1 MKRITG
7 LFLLLAFTALANAQ
21 GTNDFARIEG
31 GELWTIDRFQRE
43 FCGED
48 SWEPFNRTMFAV
60 FDWCMEYAIDPF
72 CYVYS
77 SIVPKPLI
85 KGIDN
90 FSENLEYPV
99 RFVSDLGC
107 AEWDAAWDDTRRF
120 FVNTTLGFGGL
131 FDPAEDWFCIFD
143 SNASLSDAF
152 ACWGIPAG
160 PPLALPFLPRASV
173 RAHVGYIL
181 DYAFDAKTWFDFFV
195 PSGIPLLGYSW
206 TLTPNKAPVW
216 RGSWESLAYHAD
228 DAYSTYM
235 PLAAAANDFNL
246 RQYVWHCREEKSG
259 DVRPPVRAPT
269 SKPEGLKGRW
279 RTIPGYDPRSP
290 ALDSMRSLVFTP
302 LNDDDFWW
310 ERRSIFNSDFS
321 KSIDERGIEL
331 GPGLPKAEYSFIAAP
346 KGNEGPLVCE
356 KLVFI
361 LPGIGTGRT
370 GNDAVAM
377 AELVHQA
384 GYAVVILDSIFH
396 WEYVRS
402 ANRGVL
408 PGYLTEDRKRLAEF
422 MSRILEDLRSDGRI
436 ASPEISLVGWSMG
449 GLSVVHLANL
459 AERGEL
465 PFDARRFISIN
476 PPVSIERALEPFDPV
491 LARARSW
498 SPEDAY
504 QMFVRVAPSFYGW
517 AEQDHPRYDPENRPT
532 DAIGD
537 PWDYAPNLTDEQAQ
551 YLMAM
556 TINRVC
562 PTLIEQHHR
571 EHPFPW
577 IKSELTWFSRRDFR
591 REIGSVLIREY
602 MSRYLPA
609 SYEGVPPEEMIATAD
624 IRRLDSTLRGNE
636 RLRMIHT
643 RTDPLQAPEDRD
655 YLDEALGDRMT
666 WFDEGAHCGYF
677 YTPPF
682 RDELLTR
689 LAE

>member
-1 MKRITG
+1 MKRIV
-7 LFLLLAFTALANAQ
+7 LLSLTMVFASLAGAQ
-21 GTNDFARIEG
+21 GTNEVVRAEG
-31 GELWTIDRFQRE
+31 SELWTIERCHRE

-48 SWEPFNRTMFAV
+48 VWEPFNRTMFAV
-60 FDWCMEYAIDPF
+60 FDWCMEYAVDPF

-77 SIVPKPLI
+77 SIIPKPLI

-99 RFVSDLGC
+99 RFASNLGC
-107 AEWDAAWDDTRRF
+107 AEWGAAWDDTRRF
-120 FVNTTLGFGGL
+120 LVNTTLGIGGL
-131 FDPAEDWFCIFD
+131 FDPAEDWFYIFD
-143 SNASLSDAF
+143 SDASLSDAF
-152 ACWGIPAG
+152 ARWGIPAG
-160 PPLALPFLPRASV
+160 PPLALPFLPRASI

-181 DYAFDAKTWFDFFV
+181 DYAFDLKTWFDFFV

-206 TLTPNKAPVW
+206 ALTPNKAPVW

-235 PLAAAANDFNL
+235 PLAAAMNDFNL
-246 RQYVWHCREEKSG
+246 RQCIWHDREEG
-259 DVRPPVRAPT
+259 VDDVRPPVHAPT
-269 SKPEGLKGRW
+269 TRPANLKGRW

-302 LNDDDFWW
+302 VNDDDFWW
-310 ERRSIFNSDFS
+310 ERRSVFNSDFS
-321 KSIDERGIEL
+321 KSIDEREIEL
-331 GPGLPKAEYSFIAAP
+331 EPGLPAAGYSFIAAS
-346 KGNEGPLVCE
+346 KAGNGSPAHE

-361 LPGIGTGRT
+361 LPGIGAGRT

-396 WEYVRS
+396 WEYVCS
-402 ANRGVL
+402 ANRGIL
-408 PGYLTEDRKRLAEF
+408 PGHLTEDRKRLAEF
-422 MSRILEDLRSDGRI
+422 LSRILDDLRAGGCI

-465 PFDARRFISIN
+465 PFGVRRFVSIN
-476 PPVSIERALEPFDPV
+476 PPVSIERALEPFDSV

-498 SPEDAY
+498 SPEDAHR
-504 QMFVRVAPSFYGW
+504 MFVRVAPSLYGW
-517 AEQDHPRYDPENRPT
+517 ADQDHPRYDPENRPT

-537 PWDYAPNLTDEQAQ
+537 PWNYAPNLTDEEAQ
-551 YLMAM
+551 YLMVM

-562 PTLIEQHHR
+562 PTLIEQRHR

-591 REIGSVLIREY
+591 REIGSVMIREY
-602 MSRYLPA
+602 MTRYLPTN
-609 SYEGVPPEEMIATAD
+609 YEGDSPEEMIATAD
-624 IRRLDSTLRGNE
+624 IRRLDSTLRGNG

-655 YLDEALGDRMT
+655 YLDEALGDRIT

-677 YTPPF
+677 YTTPF
-682 RDELLTR
+682 RDELLSR